1 MSQATAVTP
10 ISSVQRYRTAR
21 PRKSTEIV
29 DLFPR
34 QGEWTEADYFTL
46 PETNRIIEL
55 SEGRVV
61 IPDMPTIAH
70 QRVVGKL
77 FRLMSDYVEAR
88 NVGEVCIA
96 PLPVRLWPGKIREP
110 DIIFM
115 HHDHADR
122 MGGEYCGVPDLAVEV
137 ISPRTPK
144 SSGTERVDR
153 REKSVEYAQAGVQEY
168 WLLHPTA
175 CTIEVYV
182 LRDDVY
188 RLLGRW
194 GAGEA
199 AQSQVLEGFEV
210 SVDAVING

>member
-1 MSQATAVTP
+1 MSQATAVAP

-34 QGEWTEADYFTL
+34 QGEWTEPDYFTL

-77 FRLMSDYVEAR
+77 FRLMSDYDEAQGL
-88 NVGEVCIA
+88 GEVSVS
-96 PLPVRLWPGKIREP
+96 PLKVRLWPGKFREP

-115 HHDHADR
+115 RRDHADR
-122 MGGEYCGVPDLAVEV
+122 IGEDYCGVPDLVVEV

-144 SSGTERVDR
+144 SSGKR
-153 REKSVEYAQAGVQEY
+153 KS
-168 WLLHPTA
+168 
-175 CTIEVYV
+175 
-182 LRDDVY
+182 
-188 RLLGRW
+188 
-194 GAGEA
+194 
-199 AQSQVLEGFEV
+199 
-210 SVDAVING
+210 